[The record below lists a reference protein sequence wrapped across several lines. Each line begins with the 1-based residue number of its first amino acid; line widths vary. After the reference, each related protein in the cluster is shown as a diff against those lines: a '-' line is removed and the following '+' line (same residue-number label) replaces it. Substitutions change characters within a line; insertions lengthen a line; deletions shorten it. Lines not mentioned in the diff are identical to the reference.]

1 MCLLGRDA
9 RRALQKRDGCSL
21 TFHRFGSTISFAS
34 LQFSQLR
41 IFRVAFPSY
50 TFSHPPFYTSAS
62 SPTPATTMAP
72 KKDTATISVRPDGLA
87 GQKCIITGEID
98 GMSRKAAEQILINAG
113 ATIEKSLNKKV
124 TLVVLGENAGEKK
137 VGTFHP
143 PVPFPLILTSVA

>member
-1 MCLLGRDA
+1 
-9 RRALQKRDGCSL
+9 
-21 TFHRFGSTISFAS
+21 
-34 LQFSQLR
+34 
-41 IFRVAFPSY
+41 
-50 TFSHPPFYTSAS
+50 
-62 SPTPATTMAP
+62 MAP

-137 VGTFHP
+137 VGTFYP